1 MTIRSR
7 PAAGGSPGEADA
19 AHTRRAPFVWAITHR
34 RCGDNEQTLALA
46 ESLRWPFSTIEL
58 GEPAFRTRLLDGLRA
73 AWRACRSDPETRPQ
87 PSRPDLVICCGL
99 DAEQF
104 ARSIRRAAGPANTQ
118 LVYIGRPRSRFA
130 EFSLVLSTPQYALP
144 ARPNIVQLELPLHRA
159 LPERIAAARAAWAP
173 RFAHLP
179 RPHIALLVGGSTG
192 PFALDTRAAARLGRR
207 ASARARATGGSLLVT
222 TSFRTQH
229 WVTAALLDHLDAP
242 AHIHRWSRNAAENP
256 YLAYLGLADEII
268 VTGDSMSMLS
278 ESAATGKPL
287 HIFDLGEGA
296 YAMRLGAPLGREL
309 WRRPQLL
316 ARMLHFKAV
325 ESLMPPDRRRDIRRI
340 LAPLVASG
348 RAAWLGDPLPA
359 LPSVPLSSGLEEA
372 LRRIRGWFEPT
383 EEIDMIASLNF

>member
-1 MTIRSR
+1 MTMQSR
-7 PAAGGSPGEADA
+7 HAVVRPPGQADEAR
-19 AHTRRAPFVWAITHR
+19 TRRTPFVWAITHK

-58 GEPAFRTRLLDGLRA
+58 GEPASNARLLDGLRRT
-73 AWRACRSDPETRPQ
+73 WRTRGPSPSIRLQ
-87 PSRPDLVICCGL
+87 PSWPDLVICCGC

-104 ARSIRRAAGPANTQ
+104 ARSIRKAAGPTNTQ

-144 ARPNIVQLELPLHRA
+144 ARPNIIQLDLPLHRVR
-159 LPERIAAARAAWAP
+159 PERIAAAMAAWRP

-192 PFALDTRAAARLGRR
+192 PFALDAQAAARLGIR
-207 ASARARATGGSLLVT
+207 ASARARATGGSLLVS
-222 TSFRTQH
+222 TSFRTQR

-242 AHIHRWSRNAAENP
+242 AHVHRWSRNATENP

-296 YAMRLGAPLGREL
+296 YAMRMGAPLGRQL
-309 WRRPQLL
+309 WLRPQLL
-316 ARMLHFKAV
+316 ARMLHFKTV

-340 LAPLVASG
+340 LGNLIASG

-359 LPSVPLSSGLEEA
+359 LPSVLPSSGLDEA
-372 LRRIRGWFEPT
+372 MRRIKGWFEP
-383 EEIDMIASLNF
+383 EPDQAGAR

>member
-1 MTIRSR
+1 MTMQSR
-7 PAAGGSPGEADA
+7 HAVARLPGQADEARL
-19 AHTRRAPFVWAITHR
+19 RRTPFVWAITHK

-58 GEPAFRTRLLDGLRA
+58 GKPAANARLLDGLRRT
-73 AWRACRSDPETRPQ
+73 WRTHGPSPSIRPQ
-87 PSRPDLVICCGL
+87 PSWPDLVICCGC

-104 ARSIRRAAGPANTQ
+104 ARAIRKAAGPANTQ

-144 ARPNIVQLELPLHRA
+144 TRPNIVELDLPLHRVR
-159 LPERIAAARAAWAP
+159 PERIAAAVAAWGP

-179 RPHIALLVGGSTG
+179 RPYIALLVGGSTG
-192 PFALDTRAAARLGRR
+192 PFALDAQAAARLGIR
-207 ASARARATGGSLLVT
+207 ASARARATGGSLLVS
-222 TSFRTQH
+222 TSFRTQR

-242 AHIHRWSRNAAENP
+242 AHIHRWSRNATENP

-296 YAMRLGAPLGREL
+296 YAMRMGAPLGRQL
-309 WRRPQLL
+309 WLRPQLL

-340 LAPLVASG
+340 LGNLVASG

-359 LPSVPLSSGLEEA
+359 MPSALPLSGIDEA
-372 LRRIRGWFEPT
+372 MRRIKRWFEP
-383 EEIDMIASLNF
+383 EPDQAGAQA

>member
-1 MTIRSR
+1 MTIQSR
-7 PAAGGSPGEADA
+7 LAPGGSPGEADIDRG
-19 AHTRRAPFVWAITHR
+19 RRAPFVWAITHK

-58 GEPAFRTRLLDGLRA
+58 GEPAFNTRLLDGLRT
-73 AWRACRSDPETRPQ
+73 AWRACRANPAARPQ
-87 PSRPDLVICCGL
+87 PSWPDLVICCGL
-99 DAEQF
+99 NAEQF
-104 ARSIRRAAGPANTQ
+104 ARSIRKAAGPANTQ

-159 LPERIAAARAAWAP
+159 RPERIAAAVTAWAP

-179 RPHIALLVGGSTG
+179 RPYIVLLVGGSTG
-192 PFALDTRAAARLGRR
+192 PFSLDTKAAARLGIR
-207 ASARARATGGSLLVT
+207 ASARTRAMGGSLLVS
-222 TSFRTQH
+222 TSFRTPR

-242 AHIHRWSRNAAENP
+242 AHIHRWSRDAAENP

-296 YAMRLGAPLGREL
+296 YAMRVGAPLGRDL
-309 WRRPQLL
+309 WLRPQLL

-325 ESLMPPDRRRDIRRI
+325 ESLMPPDRRRDVRRI
-340 LAPLVASG
+340 LANLVASG
-348 RAAWLGDPLPA
+348 RAAWLGDSLPA
-359 LPSVPLSSGLEEA
+359 APSVPLSSGLEEA
-372 LRRIRGWFEPT
+372 MRRIRGWFEP
-383 EEIDMIASLNF
+383 EPVEVG

>member
-1 MTIRSR
+1 MSIQFQ
-7 PAAGGSPGEADA
+7 PAAAEPSGRADA
-19 AHTRRAPFVWAITHR
+19 ARARRTPFVWAITHK
-34 RCGDNEQTLALA
+34 RCGDNEQALALA

-58 GEPAFRTRLLDGLRA
+58 GEPAFTTRLLHGLRA
-73 AWRACRSDPETRPQ
+73 TWRACQSNPEIRPQ
-87 PSRPDLVICCGL
+87 PGWPDLVICCGL

-104 ARSIRRAAGPANTQ
+104 ARSIRKAAGPANTQ

-159 LPERIAAARAAWAP
+159 RPERIAGAKAAWAP

-192 PFALDTRAAARLGRR
+192 PFALDTKAAARLGRR
-207 ASARARATGGSLLVT
+207 ASARARVTGGSLLVT
-222 TSFRTQH
+222 TSFRTQRC
-229 WVTAALLDHLDAP
+229 VTAALLDHLDAP
-242 AHIHRWSRNAAENP
+242 AHIHRWSRDAAENP

-296 YAMRLGAPLGREL
+296 YPMRLDAPLGRDL
-309 WRRPQLL
+309 WLRPQLL
-316 ARMLHFKAV
+316 ARMLHFRAV
-325 ESLMPPDRRRDIRRI
+325 ESLMPPDRRRDVRRI
-340 LAPLVASG
+340 LANLVASG

-359 LPSVPLSSGLEEA
+359 APSVPLSSGLEEA
-372 LRRIRGWFEPT
+372 MRRIRGWFEPALGQAAT
-383 EEIDMIASLNF
+383 